1 MNLKDK
7 ILRRFLISLDAVNGE
22 CDTLFDDFIVY
33 GILYLPLTL
42 LLIFKNW
49 NRYVK
54 ERDEKREKLIKKYEE
69 VFWSGLWKIKNRFKK
84 RVVKHD

>member
-69 VFWSGLWKIKNRFKK
+69 VF
-84 RVVKHD
+84 